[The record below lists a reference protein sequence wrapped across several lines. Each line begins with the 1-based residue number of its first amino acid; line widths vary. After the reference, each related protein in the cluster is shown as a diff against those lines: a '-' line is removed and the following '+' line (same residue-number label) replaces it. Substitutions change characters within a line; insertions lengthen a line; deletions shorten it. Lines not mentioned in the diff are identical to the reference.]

1 MLCLNNNVRRAQPS
15 KRAFCT
21 AAAAYPSDLFD
32 NPRAT
37 KQCSYS
43 SDDDYG
49 TVCTTTNLSRVP
61 QLVVVVVIQHRHAT
75 FSKRKLEKES
85 EGLQYNTQ
93 LGLLREGNILLGVR
107 RVNDATKKRV
117 ELGEAV

>member
-1 MLCLNNNVRRAQPS
+1 MHSLLNVPFAQQQQRTHP
-15 KRAFCT
+15 T
-21 AAAAYPSDLFD
+21 
-32 NPRAT
+32 
-37 KQCSYS
+37 CSTTREQQN
-43 SDDDYG
+43 SDDDYEYG

-85 EGLQYNTQ
+85 DALQYNTQ